1 MILLIVFLLTMPL
14 KSDFIQGIVVKSSEI
29 KIVQWDNPRWIFRI
43 MDKDITENIKKITSW
58 IDVINKEK
66 IKKYLSDSEYVFV
79 HGHFIENQIEL
90 YFQYAEF
97 RKLHHNLES
106 HRTDPDNMKNTNKP
120 RKIYR
125 IDCVSVGEIQ
135 SIVKGGSSHNICING
150 LETSILKV
158 DYSEDLLLKKPL
170 NKVIKIKSPCLH
182 LGPFISKHQLRIIVD
197 GLR

>member
-14 KSDFIQGIVVKSSEI
+14 KSDFIQGIVVESSSI
-29 KIVQWDNPRWIFRI
+29 NIAQWWD
-43 MDKDITENIKKITSW
+43 S
-58 IDVINKEK
+58 KEK
-66 IKKYLSDSEYVFV
+66 IKKYLDGNKYVFV

-90 YFQYAEF
+90 YFRYAQF

-106 HRTDPDNMKNTNKP
+106 HNTDPDNMEYTDKP
-120 RKIYR
+120 RKTYR

-135 SIVKGGSSHNICING
+135 PIVKSGSSHNICING

-158 DYSEDLLLKKPL
+158 DYSEDLLLKKSL

-182 LGPFISKHQLRIIVD
+182 LGCKEPFISKYQLRIIAD